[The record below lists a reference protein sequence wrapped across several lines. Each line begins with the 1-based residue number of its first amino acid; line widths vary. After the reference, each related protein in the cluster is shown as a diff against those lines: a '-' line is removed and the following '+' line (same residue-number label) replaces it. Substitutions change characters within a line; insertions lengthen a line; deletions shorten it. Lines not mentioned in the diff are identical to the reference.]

1 MSSSYPNIPDPGQYW
16 PEAEAMLDGHFRGK
30 RRRRFLIW
38 FFLLI
43 GLVSSW
49 IFVQERASDTR
60 DALKS
65 VSTVQNIESALP
77 SEQNSAVSDDGST
90 DYKAQLQSDQA
101 SQNTITSASASN
113 DPQQIAQRPVKLS
126 PNRNTK
132 PSLISVQTS
141 VQQNRQRKEP
151 IDRNQNANPREEN
164 KASKHSVTEESN
176 QYEYTEN
183 NQVDPI
189 DECEDVT
196 VSSEPL
202 GIGVVFSLD
211 SVVLTSEKTLA
222 DSAMVLTIPAKRRS
236 SGLLLRAGLMHTQA
250 DFYGEVDPGYID
262 RRRLEETPCLSPSL
276 SVQWFNTRGNWD
288 IRVGAGISQWGEES
302 AYSPYTRQTYTNTS
316 SVWQPYNYTLVDTDS
331 AYVYGMLYYQTSNIV
346 VNDSVLVTTTDTLYG
361 LLPDTSL
368 AGSLPCV
375 KHTLIQIPIE
385 IAWTRQI
392 GKFGIGISAGISIG
406 WLIRSTGSY
415 LRADQ
420 TGLVDWNGKGR
431 SGIFMQA
438 GTALEFSYRIRDRI
452 SILLLPAGNTAL
464 TSVNEPLGLKKR
476 YSAWG
481 LQAGLRFVL
490 D

>member
-77 SEQNSAVSDDGST
+77 SEQNGAVSDDGST
-90 DYKAQLQSDQA
+90 DYKAQLQSDQE

-164 KASKHSVTEESN
+164 KASKNSVTEELN

-196 VSSEPL
+196 
-202 GIGVVFSLD
+202 
-211 SVVLTSEKTLA
+211 A
-222 DSAMVLTIPAKRRS
+222 N
-236 SGLLLRAGLMHTQA
+236 
-250 DFYGEVDPGYID
+250 FYGEVDPGYID

-420 TGLVDWNGKGR
+420 AGLVDWNGKGR